1 MNKISSN
8 STGFYKRVFPAMWFG
23 FIAVFVGVALLS
35 GAVRETNGAFLL
47 GPSLMAVF
55 GYFVMRR
62 FIWDLAD
69 EVYDCGDY
77 LLVRN
82 RGVEENVALSNIMN
96 VSMSAISSGVL
107 KNAFHAFI
115 NVAGERRDF
124 RGAPEIKRLRRRM
137 ISPGRPWPGIR
148 LLNQGLQQ
156 PANPPRLE
164 LRLVKP
170 GRFGTEVVFSPTR
183 PFSFN
188 PFARNPVAEDL
199 IVRVDRARTKR
210 AG

>member
-1 MNKISSN
+1 MRDRLPWQRADSGVMNKISSN

-35 GAVRETNGAFLL
+35 GAARETNGAFLL
-47 GPSLMAVF
+47 GPCLMAVF
-55 GYFVMRR
+55 GYFIMKR
-62 FIWDLAD
+62 FIWDLMD

-82 RGVEENVALSNIMN
+82 RGMEENVALSNIMN
-96 VSMSAISSGVL
+96 VSMSIG
-107 KNAFHAFI
+107 
-115 NVAGERRDF
+115 
-124 RGAPEIKRLRRRM
+124 
-137 ISPGRPWPGIR
+137 
-148 LLNQGLQQ
+148 
-156 PANPPRLE
+156 ANPPRLE

-170 GRFGTEVVFSPTR
+170 GRFGTEIVFSPTR

-199 IVRVDRARTKR
+199 MVRVDRARSKR